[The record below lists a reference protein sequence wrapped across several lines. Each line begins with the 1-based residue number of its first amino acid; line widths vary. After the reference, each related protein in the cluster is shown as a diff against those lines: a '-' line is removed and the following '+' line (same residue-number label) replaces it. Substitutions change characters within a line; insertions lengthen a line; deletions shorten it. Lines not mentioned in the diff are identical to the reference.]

1 MKVCEIKVSYSNL
14 NTQKL
19 KIKESKDVF
28 TLALNHWNIDTIEMQ
43 EEVKVLLLNRC
54 NNVIGIYELSRGG
67 ITASLIDIK
76 LVLAVALKAIASSI
90 IVIHNHPSGNLNPS
104 NADKEITRKLKEACK
119 VVELELLD
127 HLIITKKD
135 YFSFANEGLVL

>member
-14 NTQKL
+14 NTQKV

-28 TLALNHWNIDTIEMQ
+28 TLALNHWNLDTIEMQ
-43 EEVKVLLLNRC
+43 EEVKVLLLNRS

-119 VVELELLD
+119 IVELDLLD
-127 HLIITKKD
+127 HLIITKQS
-135 YFSFANEGLVL
+135 YFSFANEGIL

>member
-14 NTQKL
+14 NTQKV

-28 TLALNHWNIDTIEMQ
+28 TLVLNHWNLDTIEMQ
-43 EEVKVLLLNRC
+43 EEVKVLLLNRS

-76 LVLAVALKAIASSI
+76 LILAVALKAIASNI
-90 IVIHNHPSGNLNPS
+90 IVVHNHPSGNLIPS

-119 VVELELLD
+119 VVELDLLD
-127 HLIITKKD
+127 HLIITKQN
-135 YFSFANEGLVL
+135 YFSFANEGIL

>member
-14 NTQKL
+14 NTQIV

-28 TLALNHWNIDTIEMQ
+28 TLALNHWNTDTIEMQ

-119 VVELELLD
+119 IVELDLLD
-127 HLIITKKD
+127 HLIITKQN
-135 YFSFANEGLVL
+135 YFSFANEGIL

>member
-14 NTQKL
+14 NTQKV

-28 TLALNHWNIDTIEMQ
+28 TLVLNHWNLDTIEMQ

-76 LVLAVALKAIASSI
+76 LILAVALKAIASSI

-119 VVELELLD
+119 VVELDLLD
-127 HLIITKKD
+127 HLIITKQN
-135 YFSFANEGLVL
+135 YFSFANEGIL